1 MGHRIKSMD
10 NAFSINI
17 HATKELVHGD
27 TTFIV
32 GELTN
37 WFGDNTGINWVG
49 ITMRDRDV
57 LDNYFFGNSEEEIIT
72 LYGTL
77 HGNDEFK
84 DIDRSIEIPYH
95 HKVEKPTGWKW
106 NNGTCNNFQTCVLY
120 SYMTYEAIYVDDV
133 YITINDNSFDIN
145 GNVFDMDNNE
155 LLFRFKA
162 APGICDYN
170 IDYYSHSGGKI
181 DASEVAHIEESKIC
195 GVSNRDVDNAIYFVI
210 ANKIYNA
217 MIKTLPISVLV
228 KTCYY
233 INDAYKKNLTTL
245 TATDYIKELFTD
257 GTIDRFVAEFMMS
270 LIDKHG
276 NVHV

>member
-1 MGHRIKSMD
+1 MGDRIKSMD

-27 TTFIV
+27 TAFIV

-37 WFGDNTGINWVG
+37 WYGGNTGINWVG

-57 LDNYFFGNSEEEIIT
+57 LDNYFFGNSEEEIVT

-84 DIDRSIEIPYH
+84 DIDRSIKISYH
-95 HKVEKPTGWKW
+95 HKVEKPTGWNW
-106 NNGTCNNFQTCVLY
+106 NYGTRVNFQTCALY
-120 SYMTYEAIYVDDV
+120 SYMSYEAIYADDID
-133 YITINDNSFDIN
+133 ITINGNNFDIS
-145 GNVFDMDNNE
+145 GNVFDMDSND

-170 IDYYSHSGGKI
+170 IDYYDRSGDKI
-181 DASEVAHIEESKIC
+181 DASEFAHIEEEIC
-195 GVSNRDVDNAIYFVI
+195 GVSCRDVDNAIYFVI
-210 ANKIYNA
+210 ANKIYTA
-217 MIKTLPISVLV
+217 MIKAPQIAVLI

-245 TATDYIKELFTD
+245 TATDYIKELFAD
-257 GTIDRFVAEFMMS
+257 GAIDRFVAEFMMS

-276 NVHV
+276 NINV